1 LYSSIDFRKGALKEM
16 NSLFINKPSDFVVE
30 SIEGAVASVP
40 HLKRLDGFPQ
50 VTKELFIH

>member
-1 LYSSIDFRKGALKEM
+1 M

-30 SIEGAVASVP
+30 SIEGAVASVT

-50 VTKELFIH
+50 VTKEPFIH